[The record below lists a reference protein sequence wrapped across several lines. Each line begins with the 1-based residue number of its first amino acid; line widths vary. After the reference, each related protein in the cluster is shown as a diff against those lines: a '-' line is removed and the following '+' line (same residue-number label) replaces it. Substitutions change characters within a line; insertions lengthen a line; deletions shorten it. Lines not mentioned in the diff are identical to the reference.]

1 VNKLNCLIAVLEV
14 AIAKVSQNGSVPTDR
29 AERMQKIRAN
39 LENTLAICRRAR
51 TTLEGKTFGGQ
62 EARVVQLPA
71 LRPSRPG
78 QMTYRDYVEFTTV
91 EEYRKFKRLPPI
103 AADELVSLD
112 LEKLIRDL
120 QV

>member
-1 VNKLNCLIAVLEV
+1 
-14 AIAKVSQNGSVPTDR
+14 
-29 AERMQKIRAN
+29 
-39 LENTLAICRRAR
+39 
-51 TTLEGKTFGGQ
+51 
-62 EARVVQLPA
+62 
-71 LRPSRPG
+71 
-78 QMTYRDYVEFTTV
+78 MTYRDYVEFTTV